1 VKDHRIH
8 RILRFVISL
17 PYILGMLLL
26 AAIAEK
32 GSRS

>member
-1 VKDHRIH
+1 VKDHRIL
-8 RILRFVISL
+8 RIIEFALSV

-26 AAIAEK
+26 AAIEEK